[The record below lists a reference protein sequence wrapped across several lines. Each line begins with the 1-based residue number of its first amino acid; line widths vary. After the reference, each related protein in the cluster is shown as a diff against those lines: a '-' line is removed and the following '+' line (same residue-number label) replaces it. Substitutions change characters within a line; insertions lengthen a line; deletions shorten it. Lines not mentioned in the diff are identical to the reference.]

1 MAPITHSQSPMQPL
15 SIDGE
20 LNAQAAA
27 DARRRKWRR
36 LVIAVVVAILLVAA
50 AIVGFIIWHAASTD
64 SPPAFDFSPLTTLA
78 P

>member
-1 MAPITHSQSPMQPL
+1 MAPITHSLPPM

-36 LVIAVVVAILLVAA
+36 FAIVALVAALLIAA
-50 AIVGFIIWHAASTD
+50 AIVGFIVWHVNTTD
-64 SPPAFDFSPLTTLA
+64 SPPALDFSPLTTVA